1 MKMVKSLLL
10 GSAAGLFA
18 VAGAQAADLPVK
30 AKAVEYVKVCSA
42 YGAGYFYIPG
52 TDTCIKIGG
61 YARFD
66 TYVNA
71 VGTFNPY
78 ISSPAGTGF
87 NGPGS
92 LGTAYPFRDSDD
104 ADYLTR
110 VRGVVDLD
118 ARTATDY
125 GTLRSYVRFG
135 AEWNSQTGA
144 GAGSGNGLYFERAFI
159 QFAGFTFGYTQSFFD
174 LALNYMLTTPY
185 AGSNQWTT
193 LAAYTAD
200 FGNGFSATVSLEDA
214 ANRVTGVQYG
224 YAVVGGA
231 TSTVPVYN
239 PQTGTISNTY
249 PLSAAFS
256 GWTGPAYYNAVGGQ
270 QAPDVVGNLRLS
282 QAWGTAQ
289 IAVAAHQVNTADV
302 AAQAQLG
309 LPAILGTTD
318 TWGWAVGGG
327 AEFKLPFL
335 AAGDSIFFQAGYADG
350 ALSYLGL
357 SGTSQGR
364 ANGLGSITL
373 SPLASYIAGL
383 GVGSGAYTPLADAIL
398 SPYGNLE
405 TVSGWSLQAQFR
417 HFWTPALRSAAFV
430 GYVSVDMPDT
440 TGINPFT
447 GAAGIFPNQAR
458 GGIYYAPTS
467 VDMWQVGANTIWS
480 PVKNLDIGAE
490 VVYSKVELGSP
501 NQYVRNAQNQSPSL
515 DWASGTS
522 ADVWSGGL
530 RVQRNF

>member
-78 ISSPAGTGF
+78 ISSATGTGF

-92 LGTAYPFRDSDD
+92 LGVAYPFRDNDD

-110 VRGVVDLD
+110 VRGVFDVD

-135 AEWNSQTGA
+135 VEWNSQTGA
-144 GAGSGNGLYFERAFI
+144 GAGSGNGAYFERAFI

-224 YAVVGGA
+224 FATVGGA
-231 TSTVPVYN
+231 TFATVSAGGNVVGFSP
-239 PQTGTISNTY
+239 SNQ
-249 PLSAAFS
+249 L
-256 GWTGPAYYNAVGGQ
+256 GWTGISYYNAVGGQ

-282 QAWGTAQ
+282 QSWGTAQ
-289 IAVAAHQVNTADV
+289 IAVAAHQVNTADIS
-302 AAQAQLG
+302 AQAALG
-309 LPAILGTTD
+309 LPAVFGSSD

-364 ANGLGSITL
+364 ANGLGSISL
-373 SPLASYIAGL
+373 NPLNTYLGAL
-383 GVGSGAYTPLADAIL
+383 GVGNGAFAPLADALL
-398 SPYGNLE
+398 SPFGNLE
-405 TVSGWSLQAQFR
+405 TVSGWSLQGQFR
-417 HFWTPALRSAAFV
+417 HFWTPALRSAVYA
-430 GYVSVDMPDT
+430 GYVSVDVPDT
-440 TGINPFT
+440 YVGLGLTAQPSSGV
-447 GAAGIFPNQAR
+447 
-458 GGIYYAPTS
+458 YYAPTS
-467 VDMWQVGANTIWS
+467 VNMWQVGLNTIWS

-490 VVYSKVELGSP
+490 VLYSKVDLANP
-501 NQYVRNAQNQSPSL
+501 NQYRTVPVGNGTAAGTRATAL

-522 ADVWSGGL
+522 SDVWSGGV